1 VNRIGTRKL
10 NLIST
15 LSSLLAFV
23 SAILVTLIGQI
34 EEKESVRSEGDRAS
48 LRLYGSDQME
58 EKINGEKN
66 RIKRVYR
73 ETRKEQRFER
83 QMQQNRGQTGVDN
96 QDLKSNM
103 YF

>member
-1 VNRIGTRKL
+1 
-10 NLIST
+10 
-15 LSSLLAFV
+15 
-23 SAILVTLIGQI
+23 
-34 EEKESVRSEGDRAS
+34 
-48 LRLYGSDQME
+48 ME